1 MSGARQKICRAA
13 FTRQPGDGESNMKN
27 IVQGAPARKSKA
39 TNAAAK
45 EFPRPVISA
54 RVTTEHMGELF
65 KLMIRLGCSRRALG
79 VGYFLIWKYWPI
91 SAKRG
96 FDFCWPTYKQLTEDT
111 GFNPKTIRRATDELH
126 ALEIIHKTPGLGK
139 TNSSEYRPNFTLVQ
153 NQKGTELSTYDENQK
168 GTELSTFDAGPEPKV
183 DTRGVI
189 KVDTRG
195 NKKGDTRG
203 VTNKLT
209 PPNASE
215 GEEVSPPAA
224 PGPPGPNG
232 PGPGLRGEA
241 FEAFWIAYPR
251 KEGRAKAKRLF
262 DELGKSGEVSG
273 ETLVAKAQ
281 QYATAKAEVE
291 QAYLKMPGNW
301 LEGKCW
307 LEDPKPKGQKA
318 KAEPKPAKA
327 TEAAKKAKPEAKPK
341 AQSKPAA
348 EPQREGWRLIRRDTR
363 EWNAVQRTQNSMPLE
378 EWISLAEGKV
388 EMNGDTCWIKVEL
401 LEQAMGAAR

>member
-1 MSGARQKICRAA
+1 
-13 FTRQPGDGESNMKN
+13 MKNN

-39 TNAAAK
+39 TNSAAK

-54 RVTTEHMGELF
+54 RATTEHMGELF
-65 KLMIRLGCSRRALG
+65 KLMIRAGCSRRALG
-79 VGYFLIWKYWPI
+79 VGYFIIWKYWAM
-91 SAKRG
+91 SAKKG
-96 FDFCWPTYKQLTEDT
+96 FDFCWPTYKQLNEDT
-111 GFNPKTIRRATDELH
+111 GFNPKTISRATDELH

-153 NQKGTELSTYDENQK
+153 NQKGTELSTY
-168 GTELSTFDAGPEPKV
+168 AEPKV
-183 DTRGVI
+183 DTRVDQLVDTRVAI
-189 KVDTRG
+189 KVDTRV
-195 NKKGDTRG
+195 

-209 PPNASE
+209 PPNVSE
-215 GEEVSPPAA
+215 GEEVSSSAA
-224 PGPPGPNG
+224 QGPPGPGG
-232 PGPGLRGEA
+232 PGPCLRGEA

-262 DELGKSGEVSG
+262 DELVKSGEVSG

-291 QAYLKMPGNW
+291 QSYLKMPGNW

-307 LEDPKPKGQKA
+307 LEDPKPKA

-327 TEAAKKAKPEAKPK
+327 TKPVKKKANPVAKPK
-341 AQSKPAA
+341 AESTPERKPAPA
-348 EPQREGWRLIRRDTR
+348 PHREGWRLIRRDTR
-363 EWNAVQRTQNSMPLE
+363 EWNAVQRRQNSMPLE

-388 EMNGDTCWIKVEL
+388 EMNGDTSWIKVEL
-401 LEQAMGAAR
+401 LEHAMGRRDEETH